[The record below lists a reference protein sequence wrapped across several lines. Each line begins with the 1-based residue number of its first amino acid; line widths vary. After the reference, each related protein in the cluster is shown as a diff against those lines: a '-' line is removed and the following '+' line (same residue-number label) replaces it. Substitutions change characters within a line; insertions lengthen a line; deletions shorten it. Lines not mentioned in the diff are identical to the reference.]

1 MRYTPNTFAI
11 QVYPSVL
18 SRIHWIRMGY
28 TYGYCI
34 CPLAPG
40 YAQDIPRMHVSA
52 PWLPM
57 SAKILPKYA
66 ADTRICTPFL
76 PSSTS
81 SLTPSPLSKEPLR
94 LLVARVRLALRDS
107 RQRRSV
113 LLRWACLQ
121 LLVRPLADGRR
132 LVAQVELLQDVV
144 DGENV
149 TADALVARAA
159 LTQAGSQEGVLNRSG
174 PM

>member
-1 MRYTPNTFAI
+1 MKCICGIHSMRYTPNTFAI

-40 YAQDIPRMHVSA
+40 YAQDTPRMHVSA

-66 ADTRICTPFL
+66 ADTRICTPFW

-81 SLTPSPLSKEPLR
+81 SLTLSPLSKEPLR
-94 LLVARVRLALRDS
+94 LLVARVRLTLRDS
-107 RQRRSV
+107 HQRRSP
-113 LLRWACLQ
+113 LLRCAYL
-121 LLVRPLADGRR
+121 LLVRPLAYGRR
-132 LVAQVELLQDVV
+132 LVAQVELLQD
-144 DGENV
+144 EW
-149 TADALVARAA
+149 LMAR
-159 LTQAGSQEGVLNRSG
+159 
-174 PM
+174 M

>member
-1 MRYTPNTFAI
+1 MKCICGIHSMRYTPNTFAI

-40 YAQDIPRMHVSA
+40 YAQDTPRMRVSA

-76 PSSTS
+76 PSSTFLTHPEPPEQGAAPPPRRS
-81 SLTPSPLSKEPLR
+81 SP
-94 LLVARVRLALRDS
+94 ARAEGFASAPECSSSVRLSSSCPSAGL
-107 RQRRSV
+107 
-113 LLRWACLQ
+113 WA
-121 LLVRPLADGRR
+121 PLGS
-132 LVAQVELLQDVV
+132 
-144 DGENV
+144 
-149 TADALVARAA
+149 
-159 LTQAGSQEGVLNRSG
+159 AG
-174 PM
+174 